1 MDAIQKYVWNCDD
14 KYILNLSRRTQQFKI
29 FIPADKDN
37 LFKQSRASLVSN
49 NFLYSSDLNV
59 WWRGDI
65 ERKN

>member
-37 LFKQSRASLVSN
+37 FFKSFFS
-49 NFLYSSDLNV
+49 
-59 WWRGDI
+59 
-65 ERKN
+65 

>member
-14 KYILNLSRRTQQFKI
+14 EYILNLSRRTQQFKI

-37 LFKQSRASLVSN
+37 FFKQSRASLVGN

-59 WWRGDI
+59 WCRGDI